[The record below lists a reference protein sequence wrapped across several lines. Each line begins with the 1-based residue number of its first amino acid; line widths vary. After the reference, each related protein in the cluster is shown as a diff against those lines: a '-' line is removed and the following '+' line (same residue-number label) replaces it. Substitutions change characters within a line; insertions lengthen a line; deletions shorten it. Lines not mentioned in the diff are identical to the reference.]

1 MKSSVVIIPVYQE
14 MLRFNFKQFL
24 KEAKQNN
31 HIDFLFI
38 DDGSTDLFNVK
49 MKEIC
54 SSNFL
59 DNVKIVKLENNMG
72 KGFALKKGITESI
85 QMGYHFI
92 GILDADFSAPISEI
106 SKLFAIIEQS
116 KIDVI
121 CGSRKRTQ
129 ENLIKTSYFR
139 FASGRIFNL
148 LVRFKLKITMYDTQC
163 GCKVFRN
170 TPLFEK
176 LIADIKEPERWL
188 FDLQILVRANSLKLE
203 ITEFPLDMWIHQS
216 NSKLKFIQ
224 AAKDCANL
232 AIKGLKP

>member
-1 MKSSVVIIPVYQE
+1 
-14 MLRFNFKQFL
+14 MLRFNFQQFL
-24 KEAKQNN
+24 KEAKQKN

-38 DDGSTDLFNVK
+38 DDGSTDLFFVT
-49 MKEIC
+49 MKTLC

-59 DNVKIVKLENNMG
+59 ENVKIVRLENNMG

-85 QMGYHFI
+85 RMGYYFI

-116 KIDVI
+116 EIDVI
-121 CGSRKRTQ
+121 CGSRKRTKD
-129 ENLIKTSYFR
+129 NSISTSIFR
-139 FASGRIFNL
+139 FASGRVFNL

-170 TPLFEK
+170 TSLFEK
-176 LIADIKEPERWL
+176 LVADIKEPERWL
-188 FDLQILVRANSLKLE
+188 FDLQILVRATSLKLE
-203 ITEFPLDMWIHQS
+203 ITELPLDVWIHQS
-216 NSKLKFIQ
+216 NSKLRFIQ
-224 AAKDCANL
+224 AAKACANL